1 MKLTASITGYRFL
14 QDKKYYIIKKD
25 SRNFGSLYYFF
36 KLFKAYF
43 MPSARLFVAFVIAVC
58 AVTG

>member
-1 MKLTASITGYRFL
+1 MNLTASITGYRFL
-14 QDKKYYIIKKD
+14 QDKKYYIIKIRLPK
-25 SRNFGSLYYFF
+25 FGSLDCFTNRI
-36 KLFKAYF
+36 YF